1 MYQSSL
7 RSPLYFDKK
16 DHQLLGIVSD
26 VLRHREG
33 RDLKRL
39 LAPIM
44 HPRGVKEMA
53 ATKGLRIAYAVAS
66 LFRSL
71 ERGQAD
77 ERLRSLRALRDE
89 TLHSSHS
96 HLRLNT
102 ARVLMQIMKELVRE
116 KDESR
121 RLQLARD
128 FRNTATGKPRTVA
141 AQLRR
146 YHLAEMPE
154 AWNQVSFDDHVHDAN
169 TKGRKSATHLIMD
182 AWIKG
187 IRRLTVIYYNH
198 VPPEVARELLEAG
211 AITDIRVRVGI
222 EYCAPLRGRFV
233 RFIWTPRGIADPS
246 EFLDFLELPDTAQI
260 MAEGRE
266 VSQYQQRYVLAAL
279 DEFNAR
285 HLPQLNAEL
294 GLDMP
299 PLAREA
305 LEAMVGSGEASLH
318 HLAKLIHDQL
328 FPLLAA
334 RAQELR
340 SACALGPAEREAAE
354 DLVRR
359 MNALDIET
367 LIARYLAPECNPGL
381 HNPYV
386 PNQDEDAPLLLR
398 LPPAVLL
405 ARLAGLH
412 SGHTIT
418 LNLAHLRAADVLEL
432 LYDCGG
438 LITHLE
444 IFNYKD
450 TAYGRSTDNKRI
462 IELQSAVNSGNAVR
476 LKKAIVT
483 AIEDLG
489 DAPEYADQRAKLVR
503 VLSGMAVLRTAY
515 AKTRLSSRIG
525 TDSTG
530 SSARVPG
537 MGLVV
542 RDTLPGKAQRS
553 LEQTVPRH
561 AQVPVRVRV
570 LRRATYL
577 PEDDDSWAWRQK
589 ERLARAVP
597 LLAPWLYDRRED
609 WVVDGYEASA
619 PEHSNICL
627 LGGFQPESGN
637 GLRLDCDAPQ
647 PDAADRPPLRYMNS
661 SLSNGLKILLGFIP
675 AFLTFALT
683 KDWWVLAYL
692 GAFLWFGITGVRN
705 VIQSVLG
712 SGGIRRSPLLRWT
725 EYVSWDRLADSL
737 MYTGFSVPLLDWL
750 VKSLLLDQ
758 AMGINAHTGP
768 ILLYSVMA
776 LVNGLYIMTHNLF
789 RGLPRSAAFGNLFR
803 TVLSIPLAVA
813 FNAGAG
819 LLLTQAGIPD
829 VDGELQKWAA
839 VISKLASD
847 CVAAVIEGLADRRAN
862 MRLRFFDYR
871 GKLRQLF
878 DTYASLELRHPTQ
891 DVARLLESPKRL
903 VTELGAESRELLSMV
918 IVNALD
924 LMYFWFYQPRART
937 VLTLLLREMT
947 REERRVFL
955 LSQMVLQREREISQ
969 MFLDG
974 LVGRNFAKALAFY
987 LDRYQQYLEDLQE
1000 LAIQAGPLDIA
1011 QPDMPQAAPDD
1022 ADDTAHAPAVPHEPI
1037 PPASHPLAQ
1046 DKPGSAF

>member
-1 MYQSSL
+1 MYQSSI
-7 RSPLYFDKK
+7 RSRLYFDRK

-44 HPRGVKEMA
+44 HPRGIKEMA

-96 HLRLNT
+96 HLRMNT

-116 KDESR
+116 KDELR

-128 FRNTATGKPRTVA
+128 FRKTATGKPRVVA
-141 AQLRR
+141 TQLRR
-146 YHLAEMPE
+146 YHLVEMPE

-187 IRRLTVIYYNH
+187 IRQLTVIYYNH

-222 EYCAPLRGRFV
+222 EFCAPLRGRFV
-233 RFIWTPRGIADPS
+233 RFIWTPRGIADPA
-246 EFLDFLELPDTAQI
+246 EFLDFLELPDTAQL

-285 HLPQLNAEL
+285 HLPAINAEF
-294 GLDMP
+294 GLHMAP
-299 PLAREA
+299 PTREA
-305 LEAMVGSGEASLH
+305 LAAMVGSGEASLH

-328 FPLLAA
+328 YPLLAA
-334 RAQELR
+334 RTQELR
-340 SACALGPAEREAAE
+340 AACALGPEERRAAE
-354 DLVRR
+354 ERVRR
-359 MNALDIET
+359 MNALDIEA
-367 LIARYLAPECNPGL
+367 LIAGYLCPDCNPEL

-386 PNQDEDAPLLLR
+386 PGQDEDTPQLLR

-462 IELQSAVNSGNAVR
+462 IELQSALNSGNAVR

-483 AIEDLG
+483 AIEELG
-489 DAPEYADQRAKLVR
+489 DAPAQADQRAKLLR
-503 VLSGMAVLRTAY
+503 VLGGMASLRAAY

-530 SSARVPG
+530 SSALVPG

-542 RDTLPGKAQRS
+542 RDTLPRKAQRS
-553 LEQTVPRH
+553 LEQVLPDH
-561 AQVPVRVRV
+561 AAVPVRVRV

-577 PEDDDSWAWRQK
+577 PEDDDSWTWRLK

-597 LLAPWLYDRRED
+597 LLTSWAYHRRVD
-609 WVVDGYEASA
+609 WVVDGYDSST
-619 PEHSNICL
+619 PEKSNICL
-627 LGGFQPESGN
+627 LGGFRPEAGN
-637 GLRLDCDAPQ
+637 GLHLDCDAP
-647 PDAADRPPLRYMNS
+647 PPAPPKRPALRYMNS
-661 SLSNGLKILLGFIP
+661 SVSNGLKILLGFIP

-712 SGGIRRSPLLRWT
+712 SGGVQRSPLMRWT

-758 AMGINAHTGP
+758 GLGVNAHTGP
-768 ILLYSVMA
+768 VLLYSVMG
-776 LVNGLYIMTHNLF
+776 LVNGLYIMSHNLF

-803 TVLSIPLAVA
+803 TVLSIPLAVG
-813 FNAGAG
+813 FNAAIGAA
-819 LLLTQAGIPD
+819 LAQAGVPD

-871 GKLRQLF
+871 GKVRQLF

-903 VTELGAESRELLSMV
+903 VTELGVESRELLSMV

-937 VLTLLLREMT
+937 VLMLLLREMT

-987 LDRYQQYLEDLQE
+987 LDRYQHYLEDLQE
-1000 LAIQAGPLDIA
+1000 LAIQAGPLGEIRTGVTGAAGDEPEA
-1011 QPDMPQAAPDD
+1011 DAAPS
-1022 ADDTAHAPAVPHEPI
+1022 TEAP
-1037 PPASHPLAQ
+1037 PPSQA
-1046 DKPGSAF
+1046 PGQGPARPGDGF